1 VSVGGEGAVVGSLAV
16 EDEVGDG
23 LQVGVLVDE
32 EEVWGGDAE
41 SQIDRKYWWMVRASM
56 TVQASWQ
63 MSPPL

>member
-32 EEVWGGDAE
+32 EEV
-41 SQIDRKYWWMVRASM
+41 
-56 TVQASWQ
+56 
-63 MSPPL
+63 